1 MAKFVELKKSIRMIP
16 KSPPFHGI
24 LGQKLIF
31 KLLHRRLCEWATSG
45 KLSHILKDALENC
58 ASFDTSTVIGS
69 LWGIMVSFK
78 KPPKT
83 YTFWGLKLRGLVQN
97 QISTRD
103 CISQNDQRKKNI
115 KNRPYKKVMPTP
127 DPGICPTVIRKSL
140 KKPTQYSPT
149 KYQLFYRL

>member
-45 KLSHILKDALENC
+45 KLSHISKDALENC

-103 CISQNDQRKKNI
+103 CISQNDQRKNLCHFGDFE
-115 KNRPYKKVMPTP
+115 NETPTHMSATHA
-127 DPGICPTVIRKSL
+127 ISKL
-140 KKPTQYSPT
+140 KRN
-149 KYQLFYRL
+149 F